1 MIETDR
7 LVRFL
12 ALLAVGTLAFQLEL
26 GGIVRFAPTDLFV
39 VLALLLG
46 AASIAY
52 RPGSIIV
59 AAVVFPVVMAAMLAP
74 AIAKGHV
81 PTAHTLVVKVGGAA
95 LLTGSYLL
103 WQHVF
108 REGPMVRRALKWFM
122 VGGMGF
128 SAAALVRWFGLSF
141 PLADLLF
148 VERARYVG
156 SLVDPNNFGAFMA
169 SALVIAVVA
178 YPYPFRSRGAATLNV
193 VLATVFVA
201 ASTSRGAWIALAI
214 SLPVAMYVSGR
225 LRTKHVVVVGAASAL
240 ALAAG
245 LVANAVAEF
254 EGRPDNVAD
263 RLNQFDIGV
272 GAALQTP
279 LTGIGLGEFQLLHDG
294 IIHNSLV
301 WLWVEGGLLGVV
313 LFAALAL
320 APIRHVLR
328 ARATAT
334 VQEHRLLHALL
345 GAHVCMLIVSMGI
358 EATYQRYWWFYLA
371 LLTSVVAQIQ
381 TRAPDAIRRVSVGAA
396 HARDTAGR

>member
-1 MIETDR
+1 MAEMDR
-7 LVRFL
+7 VVRFL

-26 GGIVRFAPTDLFV
+26 GGIVRFAPTDLFI

-46 AASIAY
+46 VAAIGY

-59 AAVVFPVVMAAMLAP
+59 AAVVFPVAMATMLVP
-74 AIAKGHV
+74 AIAQGHV

-108 REGPMVRRALKWFM
+108 RDGATVRRALKWFM

-128 SAAALVRWFGLSF
+128 SAAALFSWFGVAF
-141 PLADLLF
+141 PFSDLLF

-156 SLVDPNNFGAFMA
+156 ALVDPNNFGAFMA
-169 SALVIAVVA
+169 SALVIALVL
-178 YPYPFRSRGAATLNV
+178 YPYPFRSRRAAAANV

-201 ASTSRGAWIALAI
+201 TSTSRGAWIALAV
-214 SLPVAMYVSGR
+214 SLPLAMYLSGR
-225 LRTKHVVVVGAASAL
+225 LRTRHVLVVGAASAT

-245 LVANAVAEF
+245 LVASAVSEF

-272 GAALQTP
+272 GAALESP

-294 IIHNSLV
+294 IIHNSLI
-301 WLWVEGGLLGVV
+301 WLWVEGGLIGVV

-320 APIRHVLR
+320 APIRLVLR
-328 ARATAT
+328 ASGAAT
-334 VQEHRLLHALL
+334 QEERRLLHALL
-345 GAHVCMLIVSMGI
+345 GAHICMLIVSMGI

-371 LLTSVVAQIQ
+371 LLTSVVAQVQ
-381 TRAPDAIRRVSVGAA
+381 ARVSTGTGRVPTGVVPVRHPVG
-396 HARDTAGR
+396 R